1 MASII
6 RIKRS
11 STAGA
16 PPTLRV
22 GELAYSFAPAVG
34 LLEQAGDRLYIGGG
48 TESGSP
54 TNASER
60 VVIGGKYFTDMMDHA
75 KGTLTASSAILVDD
89 NKKINELLIDNI
101 TIDGNTI
108 SSTDINGNITLDP
121 NGSGHLNFISSTIL
135 VGKEDTD
142 VTISTYGSGDLTLK
156 TGEGSDAGLISIDAA
171 ANGNI
176 TIAANGNGSV
186 VIDNVNIDFGTI
198 DAVSIG
204 STTAATIVNVDN
216 LRLDGNTI
224 STTDT
229 NGDLVIDPNG
239 SGKISFYNA
248 YTFPD
253 ADGSPGYVLTT
264 NGTGVVSWQA
274 SSSVLSFKGDAA
286 TTDEINLLTETFS
299 ILGGEG
305 IDTTVSTNT
314 ITISGEDA
322 TSSNKGIASFDSV
335 DFEVATGHVRVSVE
349 RIQDIVGSQLVAG
362 EGIDL
367 TYDDD
372 SSGSLIIDAEIASTT
387 NRGVASFN
395 TANFTVVDGAV
406 STKTITLG
414 TSTLT
419 VGSATTAIEGMTAL
433 EVDNIRIDG
442 NTISSIDG
450 LESNVNILLSPKGTG
465 FVSVENSLIK
475 NVNDPQD
482 AQDAATKAYVDSVA
496 QGLAIKPAVRAS
508 TTEPLVGATYDN
520 GTNGVGSTLNLGQF
534 ATLDI
539 DGITDWNLFDGILV
553 KDQGEMPDGST
564 QVGNGFENGR
574 YYVSQIGNIST
585 DWILT
590 RCPKCD
596 QDFEIPSMFIFVQEG
611 NTLANTG
618 WVAVVDNIPD
628 FNVGVDDIIFQ
639 QFSGAG
645 TYLAG
650 DGLAIT
656 GTVFSVNVPAA
667 GSGGLEISA
676 DNVQIAATLAGDGLT
691 YNSGVLNVVGT
702 SGRITVAADSID
714 ISTSYIGQSSITTV
728 GTLTTGALGTG
739 FTTVAV
745 PQGGTGAVTFTTNGI
760 LYGNSTNAVQVTAA
774 GTYDS
779 VNGVGQFLSVNASGV
794 PTWTDIIDGGEYVG
808 A

>member
-11 STAGA
+11 STAGS
-16 PPTLRV
+16 PPVLRV

-60 VVIGGKYFTDMMDHA
+60 IVIGGKYFTDMMDHA
-75 KGTLTASSAILVDD
+75 KGTLTANSAILVDG
-89 NKKINELLIDNI
+89 NKKINELLVDNI

-176 TIAANGNGSV
+176 TIAANGTGSV

-198 DAVSIG
+198 DGVSIG
-204 STTAATIVNVDN
+204 NTTAATIVNVDN
-216 LRLDGNTI
+216 LRLDGNTV
-224 STTDT
+224 STTNL
-229 NGDLVIDPNG
+229 NGNLIIDPNG
-239 SGKISFYNA
+239 TGKISFYNA

-264 NGTGVVSWQA
+264 NGSGVVSWAA
-274 SSSVLSFKGDAA
+274 SSSVLSFKGDAV
-286 TTDEINLLTETFS
+286 TTEEINLLTETLS
-299 ILGGEG
+299 ILGGDG
-305 IDTTVSTNT
+305 IDTTVSTNSLT
-314 ITISGEDA
+314 IDL
-322 TSSNKGIASFDSV
+322 N
-335 DFEVATGHVRVSVE
+335 VE
-349 RIQDIVGSQLVAG
+349 RVQDIVGAQLVAG

-372 SSGSLIIDAEIASTT
+372 SSGSLTIDAEIASTT

-419 VGSATTAIEGMTAL
+419 VGSTTTAVEGMTAL

-465 FVSVENSLIK
+465 YVSVETSRIK
-475 NVNDPQD
+475 NLVDPSD

-496 QGLAIKPAVRAS
+496 QGLAIKPAVRAG
-508 TTEPLVGATYDN
+508 TIEPFIGAVYDN
-520 GTNGVGSTLNLGQF
+520 GTNGVGATLNLGP
-534 ATLDI
+534 ATTLDI
-539 DGITDWNLFDGILV
+539 DGVTDWNLFDGILV
-553 KDQGEMPDGST
+553 KDQGTMPDGST

-596 QDFEIPSMFIFVQEG
+596 EDHEIPSMFIFIQEG
-611 NTLANTG
+611 NILHNTG
-618 WVAVVDNIPD
+618 WVATVDDIPGFD
-628 FNVGVDDIIFQ
+628 IGVDDIIFQ

-645 TYLAG
+645 TYEAG
-650 DGLAIT
+650 AGLAIN
-656 GTVFSVNVPAA
+656 GSVFSVNVAN
-667 GSGGLEISA
+667 GIEIAS
-676 DNVQIAATLAGDGLT
+676 DNVQLASTVAGDGLT
-691 YNSGVLNVVGT
+691 YSSGILNVVGT
-702 SGRITVAADSID
+702 TGRISVAANSID
-714 ISTSYIGQSSITTV
+714 ISTSYVGQSSIVTV

-760 LYGNSTNAVQVTAA
+760 VYGNGTSALGVTAA

-779 VNGVGQFLSVNASGV
+779 VNGVGQFLTVNSSNV
-794 PTWTDIIDGGEYVG
+794 PTWTDVIDGGEYVG